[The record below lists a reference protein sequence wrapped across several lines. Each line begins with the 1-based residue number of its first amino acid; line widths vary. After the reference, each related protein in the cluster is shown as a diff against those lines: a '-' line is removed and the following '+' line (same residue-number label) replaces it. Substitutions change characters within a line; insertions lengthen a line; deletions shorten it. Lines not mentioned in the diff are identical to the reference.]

1 MINITGKAGANLDI
15 LVENMGRVNFG
26 RYNNDFK
33 VSKNQLSYWIVVAFL
48 LFHRSKREKPWGEK
62 NRKIRITQL

>member
-33 VSKNQLSYWIVVAFL
+33 VSKNQLSYWIVVAFP
-48 LFHRSKREKPWGEK
+48 LFYRSKKKPWGEK
-62 NRKIRITQL
+62 NKKIRLTQL

>member
-1 MINITGKAGANLDI
+1 MVNITGKAGASLDI

-33 VSKNQLSYWIVVAFL
+33 VSKISWNTGLWWLL
-48 LFHRSKREKPWGEK
+48 LFSAG
-62 NRKIRITQL
+62 

>member
-33 VSKNQLSYWIVVAFL
+33 VSKQLSYWTVVAFP
-48 LFHRSKREKPWGEK
+48 LFHRLKRK
-62 NRKIRITQL
+62 